1 MSCHLFMV
9 HSVVVLI
16 VRSEFMHC
24 PSVIR
29 CQWCQIQYRYWQWVI
44 RGQSIEYCVLGGK
57 LSYWSKLSAELK
69 TSVTTETHSLSVT
82 VQLILILLLI
92 LHICALLLMKT
103 QKAISPI
110 LADKQIEM
118 LTGVLTCWKNATNQ
132 PIIFDV
138 LGHHHITSV
147 WAICNKNITHIM
159 VLCFFY
165 WTVCL
170 YFLCTSSYGAQ
181 WSNINNNW
189 LNDS

>member
-1 MSCHLFMV
+1 
-9 HSVVVLI
+9 
-16 VRSEFMHC
+16 MHC

-57 LSYWSKLSAELK
+57 LGYWSKLSAELK

-132 PIIFDV
+132 PIISDV
-138 LGHHHITSV
+138 QCLWHHHITSV